1 MSMHHSDQ
9 THRNLLARIPQ
20 VTGRALSDWFREVD
34 AGPGLSRFEERVN
47 WLRYEFDLPH
57 SYACAIV
64 HEHDLRRAAR
74 SFA

>member
-20 VTGRALSDWFREVD
+20 ATGRALTDWFREVD
-34 AGPGLSRFEERVN
+34 AGPGLIRFEERVN

-74 SFA
+74 AFA